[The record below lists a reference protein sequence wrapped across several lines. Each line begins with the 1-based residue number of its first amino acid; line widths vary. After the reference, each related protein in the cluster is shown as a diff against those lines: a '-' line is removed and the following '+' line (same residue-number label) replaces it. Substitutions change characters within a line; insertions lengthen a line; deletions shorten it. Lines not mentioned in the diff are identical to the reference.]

1 MNDRVTPWMPE
12 QDRIRLAML
21 GKLLEELGE
30 ATQRAYGVPC
40 NSPADVPENMREEFE
55 AGLDYRLGAC
65 INLRTSRAIDPK
77 RLTG

>member
-1 MNDRVTPWMPE
+1 MSWLEVP
-12 QDRIRLAML
+12 A
-21 GKLLEELGE
+21 KLVAYANEPY
-30 ATQRAYGVPC
+30 APDDAITQLFRAYGVPR

-55 AGLDYRLGAC
+55 ARLDYRLGAC

>member
-1 MNDRVTPWMPE
+1 MSWLEVP
-12 QDRIRLAML
+12 A
-21 GKLLEELGE
+21 KLVAYANEPYSPDD
-30 ATQRAYGVPC
+30 AITQLFRAYGVPR

-55 AGLDYRLGAC
+55 AGLDYRLGAG